1 MRLLSFVGECLRSG
15 NQPIHAGLF
24 KTYVCFFVLPPEIE
38 ILLFHA
44 DGKLFLKVYSKLVLN
59 ISMLNYPVIMYS

>member
-1 MRLLSFVGECLRSG
+1 MEECLRSA

-24 KTYVCFFVLPPEIE
+24 KVYVCIFVLLPEIE

-44 DGKLFLKVYSKLVLN
+44 NGKLFLKVYTYSILNIPVLN
-59 ISMLNYPVIMYS
+59 YAVIMYS